1 MPILF
6 WLSVY
11 TFGGF
16 LIGYVIYDVMIAE
29 MTAKSKRKKH
39 FNNIID
45 TSNQYRRYVKG
56 GEWMFK
62 KYDVL
67 DAIET
72 GEFEPSERTKV
83 IIITSVLDNSYC
95 VRLNDGTEMYE
106 IAKHIIDNN
115 YKKRPTT
122 VAPVS

>member
-1 MPILF
+1 
-6 WLSVY
+6 
-11 TFGGF
+11 
-16 LIGYVIYDVMIAE
+16 
-29 MTAKSKRKKH
+29 
-39 FNNIID
+39 
-45 TSNQYRRYVKG
+45 
-56 GEWMFK
+56 MFK
-62 KYDVL
+62 QYDVL
-67 DAIET
+67 DVIKT
-72 GEFEPSERTKV
+72 GELASERMEV

>member
-1 MPILF
+1 
-6 WLSVY
+6 
-11 TFGGF
+11 
-16 LIGYVIYDVMIAE
+16 
-29 MTAKSKRKKH
+29 
-39 FNNIID
+39 
-45 TSNQYRRYVKG
+45 
-56 GEWMFK
+56 MFK

-67 DAIET
+67 DVIKT
-72 GEFEPSERTKV
+72 GEYETSERMEV

>member
-1 MPILF
+1 
-6 WLSVY
+6 
-11 TFGGF
+11 
-16 LIGYVIYDVMIAE
+16 
-29 MTAKSKRKKH
+29 
-39 FNNIID
+39 
-45 TSNQYRRYVKG
+45 
-56 GEWMFK
+56 MFK
-62 KYDVL
+62 QYDVL
-67 DAIET
+67 DVIKT
-72 GEFEPSERTKV
+72 GEYETSERMEV

>member
-1 MPILF
+1 MC
-6 WLSVY
+6 
-11 TFGGF
+11 
-16 LIGYVIYDVMIAE
+16 
-29 MTAKSKRKKH
+29 K
-39 FNNIID
+39 
-45 TSNQYRRYVKG
+45 
-56 GEWMFK
+56 FK
-62 KYDVL
+62 QYDVL
-67 DAIET
+67 DVIKT
-72 GEFEPSERTKV
+72 GEYETSERMEV

>member
-1 MPILF
+1 
-6 WLSVY
+6 
-11 TFGGF
+11 
-16 LIGYVIYDVMIAE
+16 
-29 MTAKSKRKKH
+29 
-39 FNNIID
+39 
-45 TSNQYRRYVKG
+45 
-56 GEWMFK
+56 MFK
-62 KYDVL
+62 FKQYDVL

-83 IIITSVLDNSYC
+83 IIITSVLENSYC

-122 VAPVS
+122 VAPVSQSKQ